1 VAETVLPD
9 SPATPA
15 SKGLVG
21 RVIGVLFSPR
31 ETYAD
36 IVRKPTWV
44 GMWLLITVV
53 TTACIGWLQSTAV
66 GRTAAADQAIKAI
79 GVFAK
84 QLPAERLDQVRSQIM
99 TKPAWQ
105 IYAQIGVFSLIGAPI
120 VAAIFAGI
128 LLGVFNAL
136 LGGDA
141 RFKQVYALIFFSN
154 AIMLVKTVFVAPLN
168 YVRESL
174 SNPTS
179 FAVLL
184 PMLDDDSLP
193 AKMLGAIDFFFLWW
207 LVSVAIGLGVLYKRP
222 TKGIATALIGI
233 YVVLAVTIAA
243 GIALIFG

>member
-1 VAETVLPD
+1 VAETVLPE

-15 SKGLVG
+15 SKGLAG

-44 GMWLLITVV
+44 GMWLVVTVV
-53 TTACIGWLQSTAV
+53 TTLCIGWLQSTPV
-66 GRTAAADQAIKAI
+66 GRVATADQAIKAI

-84 QLPAERLDQVRSQIM
+84 NIPPEKLDQIRSQIM
-99 TKPAWQ
+99 TTPAWQ
-105 IYAQIGVFSLIGAPI
+105 NYAKTGAFSLIISPI
-120 VAAIFAGI
+120 VAAVFAGI

-141 RFKQVYALIFFSN
+141 KFKQVYSLIFFSN
-154 AIMLVKTVFVAPLN
+154 AIMLVKTVFVTPLN
-168 YVRESL
+168 YMRESL

-179 FAVLL
+179 FAALL
-184 PMLDDDSLP
+184 PMLDDESLP

-233 YVVLAVTIAA
+233 YVVLAITIAA

>member
-21 RVIGVLFSPR
+21 RIVGVLFSPR

-44 GMWLLITVV
+44 GMWLLVTVV

-66 GRTAAADQAIKAI
+66 GRAAAADQAIKAI

-84 QLPAERLDQVRSQIM
+84 NLPPDRLDLIREQIM
-99 TKPAWQ
+99 TSPAWQ
-105 IYAQIGVFSLIGAPI
+105 NYLKIGAGSLIVGPI
-120 VAAIFAGI
+120 IALVMAGI

-136 LGGDA
+136 MGGDA
-141 RFKQVYALIFFSN
+141 KFKQVFSLIYFSN
-154 AIMLVKTVFVAPLN
+154 AIMLVKTLFIAPLD
-168 YVRESL
+168 YARESMT
-174 SNPTS
+174 NPTT
-179 FAVLL
+179 FAALL
-184 PMLDDDSLP
+184 PMLDDESLP
-193 AKMLGAIDFFFLWW
+193 SKMLGAIDFFWLWW